1 MKIDLYTK
9 AVLTVIAIGIGCLAF
24 DTKPIKE
31 AHAITKKELERRIGW
46 NVKSI
51 VDINTKHNAN
61 YKKLTPLIQNGIC
74 LIRSP
79 NQPQDWL

>member
-46 NVKSI
+46 NSERI
-51 VDINTKHNAN
+51 VDVNTKHNTN
-61 YKKLTPLIQNGIC
+61 YKKLLSEIGKLQLRVGA
-74 LIRSP
+74 LERK
-79 NQPQDWL
+79 QK

>member
-24 DTKPIKE
+24 DTKPIKK

-51 VDINTKHNAN
+51 VDVNTKHNAN
-61 YKKLTPLIQNGIC
+61 YKKLLSEIGKLQVRVGA
-74 LIRSP
+74 LERK
-79 NQPQDWL
+79 QK

>member
-51 VDINTKHNAN
+51 VDVNTTHNAN
-61 YKKLTPLIQNGIC
+61 YKKLLSEIGKLQLRVGA
-74 LIRSP
+74 LERK
-79 NQPQDWL
+79 QK

>member
-61 YKKLTPLIQNGIC
+61 YKKLLSEIGKLQLRVGA
-74 LIRSP
+74 LERK
-79 NQPQDWL
+79 QK

>member
-51 VDINTKHNAN
+51 VDINTEHNAN
-61 YKKLTPLIQNGIC
+61 YKKLLSEIGKLQLRVGA
-74 LIRSP
+74 LERK
-79 NQPQDWL
+79 QK

>member
-61 YKKLTPLIQNGIC
+61 YKKLLSEIGKLQVRVGA
-74 LIRSP
+74 LESKKK
-79 NQPQDWL
+79 

>member
-9 AVLTVIAIGIGCLAF
+9 AMLTVIAIGIGCLAF

-61 YKKLTPLIQNGIC
+61 YKKLLSEIGKLQVRVGA
-74 LIRSP
+74 LESKKK
-79 NQPQDWL
+79 

>member
-9 AVLTVIAIGIGCLAF
+9 AMLTVIAIGIGCLAF

-51 VDINTKHNAN
+51 VDVNTKHNAN
-61 YKKLTPLIQNGIC
+61 YKKLLSEIGKLQMRVGALERKQN
-74 LIRSP
+74 
-79 NQPQDWL
+79 